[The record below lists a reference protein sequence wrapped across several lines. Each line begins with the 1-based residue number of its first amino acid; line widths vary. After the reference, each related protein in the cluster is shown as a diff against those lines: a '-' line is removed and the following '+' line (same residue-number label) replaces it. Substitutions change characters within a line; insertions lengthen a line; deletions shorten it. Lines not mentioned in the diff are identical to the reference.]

1 MNAMVVEMSKSEFA
15 ELICVPPARV
25 SQWLRDGTISPEAL
39 QGHGRHARV
48 RVDLALVML
57 SARLAR
63 SPGADLVDA
72 LMRVRSL
79 QAELDQLPII
89 SERALHARNV
99 KDLLM
104 AFAAG
109 IRPAAETPSGGS
121 SVRCWPVLSHSGRFW
136 LGRWPN
142 LI

>member
-1 MNAMVVEMSKSEFA
+1 MVVEMSKSEFA

-25 SQWLRDGTISPEAL
+25 SQWLRDGTIGREAL

-48 RVDLALVML
+48 RVDLALAML
-57 SARLAR
+57 STRLAR

-79 QAELDQLPII
+79 QAELDRLPPI
-89 SERALHARNV
+89 SEQALHARNV

-109 IRPAAETPSGGS
+109 IRSSG
-121 SVRCWPVLSHSGRFW
+121 HED
-136 LGRWPN
+136 
-142 LI
+142 